1 MTTMTQSTT
10 PAPHPAAARGGAV
23 AALEG
28 AVKRYGAVTAL
39 DHLDLEVH
47 AGEILALL
55 GPNGAGKTTAVSLLL
70 GLRRPDAGTARL
82 FGRDPRSPAAR
93 TRTGAMLQIAKVP
106 DTLQVGEHIDL
117 FASYYPAPLPRA
129 EVVERAGLEGLEDR
143 AFGVLSGGERQRLMF
158 ALALCGDPDLLFL
171 DEPTVGL
178 DVASRRSL
186 WERIRELAE
195 DGRTVLLT
203 THYLDEADALADRV
217 VVLHGGRILA
227 EGTPAAIKQRAGG
240 RRIRCATRLP
250 AAGVA
255 GLPGVTR
262 AARRGDLLEVF
273 TSVAEPVVRELLA
286 RDPQLAELEV
296 AGAGLEE
303 AFLNLTADADREGA
317 ATPGEAA

>member
-1 MTTMTQSTT
+1 
-10 PAPHPAAARGGAV
+10 
-23 AALEG
+23 
-28 AVKRYGAVTAL
+28 
-39 DHLDLEVH
+39 
-47 AGEILALL
+47 
-55 GPNGAGKTTAVSLLL
+55 
-70 GLRRPDAGTARL
+70 
-82 FGRDPRSPAAR
+82 
-93 TRTGAMLQIAKVP
+93 
-106 DTLQVGEHIDL
+106 
-117 FASYYPAPLPRA
+117 
-129 EVVERAGLEGLEDR
+129 
-143 AFGVLSGGERQRLMF
+143 
-158 ALALCGDPDLLFL
+158 
-171 DEPTVGL
+171 
-178 DVASRRSL
+178 
-186 WERIRELAE
+186 
-195 DGRTVLLT
+195 
-203 THYLDEADALADRV
+203 V